1 MIVNLMRSGLD
12 LVFSDGSPFVIS
24 LGLVELFKSLQP
36 FVGISEE
43 HTLFRKDLKHGA
55 LVLRQHILGIT
66 LFINQQ
72 IGNDLLLFLVLNIFK
87 FLHEHLHHLF
97 LLS

>member
-1 MIVNLMRSGLD
+1 MIVNFMRSGLD
-12 LVFSDGSPFVIS
+12 LVFSDGSSFVIS

-36 FVGISEE
+36 LVGISKE

-55 LVLRQHILGIT
+55 LILCQRIVRIT

-72 IGNDLLLFLVLNIFK
+72 IGNDLFLFLVLNIFK
-87 FLHEHLHHLF
+87 FLYEHLHHLF